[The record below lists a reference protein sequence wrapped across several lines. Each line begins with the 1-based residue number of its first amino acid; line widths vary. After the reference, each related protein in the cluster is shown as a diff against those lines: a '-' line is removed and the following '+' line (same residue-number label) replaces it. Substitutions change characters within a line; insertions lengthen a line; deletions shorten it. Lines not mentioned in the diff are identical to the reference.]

1 MENALQMTDKAQ
13 KSQKLRVAGLDTQK
27 PTVFEMQPS
36 APKRSAIASD
46 LDLLGL
52 RKLRFTGSI
61 TATGDADWTLTADL
75 GATVVQACV
84 VTLVPVTTRI
94 DVAVARQFV
103 AAVTER
109 GAELV
114 DPDEEIEISPDDN
127 SEPLGTHIDLAA
139 VMTEALLLALP
150 LYPKAEGANL
160 EASTF
165 TETGKTPMSD
175 EAARPFAG
183 LSALRDKLGKDE

>member
-27 PTVFEMQPS
+27 PTVFEIQPS
-36 APKRSAIASD
+36 APKREAIARD
-46 LDLLGL
+46 LDLAGL
-52 RKLRFTGSI
+52 RKLRFSGSI
-61 TATGDADWTLTADL
+61 TATGDADWTLTGDL

-94 DVAVARQFV
+94 DVAVSRQFV
-103 AAVTER
+103 ATV
-109 GAELV
+109 AELF

-139 VMTEALLLALP
+139 VMAEALSLALP
-150 LYPKAEGANL
+150 LYPKVEGANL
-160 EASTF
+160 ETSTF

-183 LSALRDKLGKDE
+183 LSALRDTLEKDD

>member
-1 MENALQMTDKAQ
+1 MTDKAQ
-13 KSQKLRVAGLDTQK
+13 KPQKLRVAGLDTQK
-27 PTVFEMQPS
+27 PTGFEMHLSS
-36 APKRSAIASD
+36 AQRSAVARD
-46 LDLLGL
+46 LDLVGL

-61 TATGDADWTLTADL
+61 TATGDADWTLRGAL
-75 GATVVQACV
+75 GATVVQSCV
-84 VTLVPVTTRI
+84 VTLAPVTSRI
-94 DVAVARQFV
+94 DVAVSRQFV

-109 GAELV
+109 V

-139 VMTEALLLALP
+139 VMTEALSLALP

-160 EASTF
+160 ETSTF
-165 TETGKTPMSD
+165 TEAGKTPMSD

-183 LSALRDKLGKDE
+183 LSALRDKLDKDE